1 MDLTMIDVTEV
12 PGVALGDEVV
22 LWGKQG
28 DGEIR
33 VDEVAAWAET
43 ISYELLTMVGRRIP
57 RVYVN

>member
-1 MDLTMIDVTEV
+1 
-12 PGVALGDEVV
+12 VV

-33 VDEVAAWAET
+33 VEDVAEWADT
-43 ISYELLTMVGRRIP
+43 ISYELLCTVGRRIP